1 MFNIIDSIDCLLR
14 EYFTNFN
21 DVNIVGEGLCLYSM
35 HMGFFLAER
44 DLYRSTRSYSKDR
57 PVWSPLVMS

>member
-1 MFNIIDSIDCLLR
+1 MFNLIDSFDCLLR
-14 EYFTNFN
+14 EYFTHIN

-35 HMGFFLAER
+35 HMGLFSAER
-44 DLYRSTRSYSKDR
+44 DPYRSTRSSSKDR